1 MNKKT
6 KEPVFEVVS
15 PLGQST
21 TKTIGLA
28 PRAHTLDGKTVCEV
42 SNYDFEA
49 DETFPMIR
57 EMLRE
62 RYPNIKVIPYNEMPR
77 MIVPELAGANMA
89 ETIATLRA
97 ALLEKSCDAVIAGNG
112 G

>member
-1 MNKKT
+1 MTNKTNEAKY
-6 KEPVFEVVS
+6 EVVS
-15 PLGQST
+15 PLGESVI
-21 TKTIGLA
+21 KVSKLA
-28 PRAHTLDGKTVCEV
+28 PRVRTLEGKTVCEI

-77 MIVPELAGANMA
+77 MIVPELASENMA
-89 ETIATLRA
+89 ETLKTLRV
-97 ALLEKSCDAVIAGNG
+97 ALSEKGCDAVIAGNG